1 MIFASGHSIFW
12 RLTDQSDEGSDAVSV
27 VLTNSRR
34 QALAEVAVDN
44 ETDSALRHSDTQ
56 PETIDIEWDK
66 RDLELFLTLLRNT
79 VSQETESVYPQ
90 QADQAQEVQQI
101 ELDLNDDSVVHIL
114 QIVAAARFATPY
126 PAEPVINAKRSL
138 IASVPPCSVGE
149 LISIDTID
157 GLKPGVVVA
166 EDDGELHCVLLDE
179 ITSPAGDNIR
189 FDRHDIIILK
199 RELALPGSF
208 THLQPGRSETI
219 H

>member
-12 RLTDQSDEGSDAVSV
+12 RLTDESGEGSDAVSV
-27 VLTNSRR
+27 VLTNSRN
-34 QALAEVAVDN
+34 QDLAEVAV
-44 ETDSALRHSDTQ
+44 ESELIPAVRESGFRTESV
-56 PETIDIEWDK
+56 DIEWNK
-66 RDLELFLTLLRNT
+66 RDLELFLTLLRNIL
-79 VSQETESVYPQ
+79 SDPQEPGEMQ
-90 QADQAQEVQQI
+90 QV

-126 PAEPVINAKRSL
+126 PAEPVINASRNLSRTNSHCN
-138 IASVPPCSVGE
+138 IGE

-166 EDDGELHCVLLDE
+166 VTEQDLHCLLLDE

-199 RELALPGSF
+199 KELALPGSF
-208 THLQPGRSETI
+208 TDLTPRDSDFI